1 MAIINRRLYINRN
14 QEKMYFIK
22 CMVCEMMKTIKWLLG
37 YTMEKRRSIVVGML
51 LIAFTAVI
59 EILKTGSQKGIVD
72 SFLKNDDFSIVLLRV
87 IFLSMMYMMSGIM
100 FYIGG
105 TYFQKISFHI
115 CRKITSDL
123 HKKIQLSKIS
133 DYDKERL
140 ARWEAVFGDIDNL
153 ANELFLVSFKFI
165 DIIKFCMI
173 AIVLC
178 FIDVKVLFLLV
189 IMNGA
194 YVLVMKKMLPVM
206 KQIEN
211 DMINRRHNL
220 FIKFEEGSSGLRE
233 IVNYSYEENFV
244 QLIERLYNKYIC
256 AVRKS
261 ITYSN
266 LTEIITSCSKWAGL
280 IVGIFFLYKD
290 VADGFLS
297 IGAFFVGYQYM
308 SQFSELFRL
317 VNNYLSELVSLLAR
331 IEKIRDTI
339 ETIQE
344 IDLDR
349 GILMSEDVTEVKLN
363 EISFSYDGKKNIL
376 NYLSGEIQMGSINLI
391 AGESG
396 KGKSTLIKLFIREY
410 CPVNGDFVINSR
422 FALSEISINSWLSK
436 LAVVRQNPYIFCDSI
451 RNNIVL
457 GRKENSDEV
466 IFEVLEI
473 VNLKEY
479 ILSLPEGLDTV
490 IGEYGLD
497 ISGGQRQRIAIARAI
512 INHAQILVL
521 DEALSAIDEWN
532 QQKILTGIQKYRP
545 DGTIIMVNHNISVI
559 PFEYHEI
566 RIY

>member
-1 MAIINRRLYINRN
+1 
-14 QEKMYFIK
+14 
-22 CMVCEMMKTIKWLLG
+22 
-37 YTMEKRRSIVVGML
+37 
-51 LIAFTAVI
+51 
-59 EILKTGSQKGIVD
+59 
-72 SFLKNDDFSIVLLRV
+72 
-87 IFLSMMYMMSGIM
+87 
-100 FYIGG
+100 
-105 TYFQKISFHI
+105 
-115 CRKITSDL
+115 
-123 HKKIQLSKIS
+123 
-133 DYDKERL
+133 
-140 ARWEAVFGDIDNL
+140 
-153 ANELFLVSFKFI
+153 
-165 DIIKFCMI
+165 
-173 AIVLC
+173 
-178 FIDVKVLFLLV
+178 
-189 IMNGA
+189 
-194 YVLVMKKMLPVM
+194 M

-233 IVNYSYEENFV
+233 IVNYSYQENFV

-261 ITYSN
+261 ITCSN

-339 ETIQE
+339 EKIQE

-349 GILMSEDVTEVKLN
+349 GILMSEDVTGVKLN

-396 KGKSTLIKLFIREY
+396 KGKSTLLKLFIREY

-436 LAVVRQNPYIFCDSI
+436 LAVVRQNPYILCDSI
-451 RNNIVL
+451 RNNIML

-497 ISGGQRQRIAIARAI
+497 ISGGQRQRIAIARAL
-512 INHAQILVL
+512 INHVQILVL